1 VARFA
6 VALIA
11 AAAALSLAPAA
22 SGACTRWASAHG
34 SDRDAGTAARPF
46 RTVHRLLA
54 RLPNGGTGCLAG
66 GSTFREHVTIL
77 RPATLQ
83 SGSGRATIVGG
94 IAIAANVAHVT
105 VRNLVVQG
113 AGGGRAA
120 IVVRADGARIA
131 GTDVSGPGFVDRN
144 TACILLEGPRGAI
157 VDANRVHNCTR
168 ATRRDLYAP
177 GIFVTSALRTKITH
191 NVVYHTLGDGIALS
205 PNAQHS
211 RVQRNLVD
219 GNVSGIYIGGNRR
232 TASSYNVVT
241 RNIVSNSGRWNVH
254 SAWAG
259 VVGHGNIVAS
269 NCIWNGFGGNF
280 AGGGFAKVGN
290 VFASPRIRDRPR
302 DFTLLGGPC
311 ASMHPRIVPIRAA
324 VLPRFTVTYRLRA
337 LPARVQVVS
346 LTLTGLR
353 GGSAVSVRCTSRCGA
368 RWSGR
373 ASGSTLAL
381 PVLRGSWLPRGAVVE
396 VRESHKGAIGHVA
409 RIVVV
414 GLPGGVRIEHEA
426 R

>member
-1 VARFA
+1 
-6 VALIA
+6 
-11 AAAALSLAPAA
+11 
-22 SGACTRWASAHG
+22 
-34 SDRDAGTAARPF
+34 
-46 RTVHRLLA
+46 
-54 RLPNGGTGCLAG
+54 
-66 GSTFREHVTIL
+66 VTIL

-83 SGSGRATIVGG
+83 SGSGRARIVGG
-94 IAIAANVAHVT
+94 IVVAAGVPHVT
-105 VRNLVVQG
+105 VRNLVVRG
-113 AGGGRAA
+113 SGGGRAA
-120 IVVRADGARIA
+120 IVVRGDGARIA
-131 GTDVSGPGFVDRN
+131 GSDVSGPGFVDRN
-144 TACILLEGPRGAI
+144 TACVLLDGARGAI
-157 VDANRVHNCTR
+157 VDANRIHNCTR
-168 ATRRDLYAP
+168 ATRRNLYAP
-177 GIFVTSALRTKITH
+177 GIFVLSALRAKITH
-191 NVVYHTLGDGIALS
+191 NVVYHTLGDGVALW
-205 PNAQHS
+205 PNAQHT

-219 GNVSGIYIGGNRR
+219 GNVSGVYIGGNAR

-241 RNIVSNSGRWNVH
+241 RNIISNSGRWNVH
-254 SAWAG
+254 SAWAS
-259 VVGHGNIVAS
+259 VVGRGNVVAS

-290 VFASPRIRDRPR
+290 IFASPRIKDRPR

-311 ASMHPRIVPIRAA
+311 ASMHPRIVAIRAV

-373 ASGSTLAL
+373 ASGSRLAL

-396 VRESHKGAIGHVA
+396 VRESRAGAIGHLA

-414 GLPGGVRIEHEA
+414 GLPAGVRIEHEA
-426 R
+426 A

>member
-1 VARFA
+1 
-6 VALIA
+6 
-11 AAAALSLAPAA
+11 
-22 SGACTRWASAHG
+22 
-34 SDRDAGTAARPF
+34 
-46 RTVHRLLA
+46 VHRLLA
-54 RLPNGGTGCLAG
+54 RLPTGGTACLAG

-83 SGSGRATIVGG
+83 SGGGRATIVGG
-94 IAIAANVAHVT
+94 IVIAPNVPHVT

-113 AGGGRAA
+113 SGGGRAA
-120 IVVRADGARIA
+120 IRVRADGARVA
-131 GTDVSGPGFVDRN
+131 GNDVSGPGFVDRN
-144 TACILLEGPRGAI
+144 TACVLLDGTRGAI
-157 VDANRVHNCTR
+157 VDANRIHNCTR

-177 GIFVTSALRTKITH
+177 GILVASALRARITH
-191 NVVYHTLGDGIALS
+191 NLVYHTLGDGIALA
-205 PNAQHS
+205 PNAQRT

-219 GNVSGIYIGGNRR
+219 GNVSGIYIGGDRR

-254 SAWAG
+254 AAWSG
-259 VVGHGNIVAS
+259 VVGVGNIVTS
-269 NCIWNGFGGNF
+269 NCLWHGFGGNF
-280 AGGGFAKVGN
+280 AGEGFARAGN
-290 VFASPRIRDRPR
+290 IFASPRIKDRPR

-311 ASMHPRIVPIRAA
+311 VSMHPRILPIRASA
-324 VLPRFTVTYRLRA
+324 LPRFTVRYRLRA
-337 LPARVQVVS
+337 LPTRVQVVS

-353 GGSAVSVRCTSRCGA
+353 GGSAVAVRCTSRCSA

-373 ASGSTLAL
+373 ATGSTLAL

-396 VRESHKGAIGHVA
+396 VRESHSGFVGHVA

-414 GLPGGVRIEHEA
+414 GLPDGVRIEHES

>member
-1 VARFA
+1 
-6 VALIA
+6 
-11 AAAALSLAPAA
+11 
-22 SGACTRWASAHG
+22 
-34 SDRDAGTAARPF
+34 
-46 RTVHRLLA
+46 
-54 RLPNGGTGCLAG
+54 
-66 GSTFREHVTIL
+66 
-77 RPATLQ
+77 
-83 SGSGRATIVGG
+83 
-94 IAIAANVAHVT
+94 
-105 VRNLVVQG
+105 
-113 AGGGRAA
+113 
-120 IVVRADGARIA
+120 VRADGARIA
-131 GTDVSGPGFVDRN
+131 GNDVSGPGFVNRN
-144 TACILLEGPRGAI
+144 TACVLLDGPRGAI
-157 VDANRVHNCTR
+157 VDANRIHNCTR

-177 GIFVTSALRTKITH
+177 GVVVASALRAKITH
-191 NVVYHTLGDGIALS
+191 NVVYHTLGDGIVLG
-205 PNAQHS
+205 PNAQHT

-254 SAWAG
+254 SAWSG
-259 VVGHGNIVAS
+259 VVGQGNIVTS
-269 NCIWNGFGGNF
+269 NCLWNGFGGNF

-290 VFASPRIRDRPR
+290 IFASPRIKDRPR

-311 ASMHPRIVPIRAA
+311 VSMHPRIVPIRAV

-337 LPARVQVVS
+337 LPERVQVVS

-368 RWSGR
+368 RWRGR
-373 ASGSTLAL
+373 VSGSTLAL

-396 VRESHKGAIGHVA
+396 VRESRAGTVGHLA

-426 R
+426 A

>member
-1 VARFA
+1 VARLV
-6 VALIA
+6 VAFLA
-11 AAAALSLAPAA
+11 AAAALLLAPPA
-22 SGACTRWASAHG
+22 SAACTRWASAHG
-34 SDRDAGTAARPF
+34 SDGNVGTAARPF

-66 GSTFREHVTIL
+66 SSTFREHVTIR

-83 SGSGRATIVGG
+83 SGSGRARIVGG
-94 IAIAANVAHVT
+94 IVVARDVPRVI
-105 VRNLVVQG
+105 VRNLIVVG
-113 AGGGRAA
+113 SGGGRAV
-120 IVVRADGARIA
+120 IEVRADGARIA
-131 GTDVSGPGFVDRN
+131 GNDVSGTGFVNRN
-144 TACILLEGPRGAI
+144 VACILLDGPRAAI
-157 VDANRVHNCTR
+157 VDGNRIHNCTK
-168 ATRRDLYAP
+168 ATHRNLYAP
-177 GIFVTSALRTKITH
+177 GISVASALRARITH
-191 NVVYHTLGDGIALS
+191 NLIYHANGDGIALA
-205 PNAQHS
+205 PNAQRT

-232 TASSYNVVT
+232 TASSHNVVT

-259 VVGHGNIVAS
+259 VVGRGNIVAS
-269 NCIWNGFGGNF
+269 NCIWNGFGGDF

-290 VFASPRIRDRPR
+290 IFASPRIKDRPR

-311 ASMHPRIVPIRAA
+311 VSMHPRIVPIRAA
-324 VLPRFTVTYRLRA
+324 VLPRFTVRYRLRA

-353 GGSAVSVRCTSRCGA
+353 GGSALSVRCTSRCGA

-381 PVLRGSWLPRGAVVE
+381 PVLHGSWLPRGAVVE
-396 VRESHKGAIGHVA
+396 VRESRAGTIGHLA

-414 GLPGGVRIEHEA
+414 GLPAGVRIEHEA